1 MKTTVGKNPA
11 TRRWLTTVW
20 LLTAALWAGNS
31 VAASE
36 VSAESDFVKNAHL
49 PSDVKQTCHA
59 DIASWFAGDE
69 VTANGWVKP
78 ANGLAPIFADFDNN
92 TRCDFYKWGAQMFLW
107 LTSGNSANHVFNT
120 SPGFYNV
127 SVEEDGK
134 REFLPGGLLKLG
146 VRKAKTDEQIELGQ
160 AGGFDVLV
168 SQDDSL
174 VYYGLHVNDV
184 FALYTTGQ
192 KMGAFNDRLRWLSGQ
207 EDLACMAQYKSCASE
222 IKGFCSKQLEHC
234 THNNFPSTKPQLDIV
249 SEFAADYGYPLGYD
263 KIALALELKTSWIEL
278 DQIIDP
284 QQKATYVTERAVVPV
299 FDRAP
304 INPKTKQQQWTITG
318 TKETTLALVGMHVV
332 GTVNGHPE
340 MIWSTF
346 EHVSNAPDAAYD
358 YMTATGKGTQAYD
371 ASGKWNFIQKDAAE
385 PTAITANARVSA
397 YEKSDNYPDPECH
410 RILPGD
416 NNTECIVNIDGQ
428 EISAIDVLRV
438 DPWGNDQASSSALAN
453 NTDLASINV
462 SVLSQLKLGDVRGNY
477 IQTGGIWTAKGQI
490 PSDGTS
496 SDLRGSLKLANTTME
511 TFFQFHRTD
520 FNPLNCFGCH
530 GADNATEAVE
540 ISHIFDALQPLPK
553 K

>member
-1 MKTTVGKNPA
+1 MKKNQSTTFTA
-11 TRRWLTTVW
+11 LRWRITFCLLIAAVWSTNTT
-20 LLTAALWAGNS
+20 AGS
-31 VAASE
+31 S
-36 VSAESDFVKNAHL
+36 FVEGAHL
-49 PSDVKQTCHA
+49 PGDVKETCKA
-59 DIASWFAGDE
+59 NITDWFAGDE

-78 ANGLAPIFADFDNN
+78 ANSLAPVFADFDNN

-107 LTSGNSANHVFNT
+107 LTSGDSARHVFNT
-120 SPGFYNV
+120 SPGFYNI
-127 SVEEDGK
+127 SVEEGGK
-134 REFLPGGLLKLG
+134 REFLPGGLLRLG

-168 SQDDSL
+168 SQNDSL

-207 EDLACMAQYKSCASE
+207 EDQACLAQYEKCASE
-222 IKGFCSKQLEHC
+222 IKGFCTKQLEHC

-249 SEFAADYGYPLGYD
+249 AEFAEGYGYPLGYD

-284 QQKATYVTERAVVPV
+284 DQKATYVTERAVVPV

-304 INPKTKQQQWTITG
+304 INAETKNQQWTIVG

-346 EHVSNAPDAAYD
+346 EHVSNVPDATYK
-358 YMTATGKGTQAYD
+358 YMSTSTEGKGTHAYD
-371 ASGKWNFIQKDAAE
+371 ASGTWNFMQEDGSE

-397 YEKSDNYPDPECH
+397 YEKSDNYPDPECQ
-410 RILPGD
+410 RVGKD
-416 NNTECIVNIDGQ
+416 DTNTECIVNIDGQ
-428 EISAIDVLRV
+428 EIGAIDVLRV
-438 DPWGNDQASSSALAN
+438 DPWGNDQSSSGALAN

-462 SVLSQLKLGDVRGNY
+462 SVLSQLKEGDVRGNY
-477 IQTGGIWTAKGQI
+477 IQTGGIWTSKGQI

-511 TFFQFHRTD
+511 TFFQFHRSD

>member
-1 MKTTVGKNPA
+1 MNSA
-11 TRRWLTTVW
+11 YQSTRYQYRWLTAAW
-20 LLTAALWAGNS
+20 LLTTIIWTGNA
-31 VAASE
+31 VAQSN
-36 VSAESDFVKNAHL
+36 FVKAARL
-49 PSDVKQTCHA
+49 PSDVQPSCTA
-59 DIASWFAGDE
+59 DISPWFAGDE
-69 VTANGWVKP
+69 VTPNGWVKP
-78 ANGLAPIFADFDNN
+78 ANSLAPIFADFKNN

-107 LTSGNSANHVFNT
+107 LTSGEGVHHVFNT
-120 SPGFYNV
+120 SPGFYNI

-134 REFLPGGLLKLG
+134 REFLPGGLLRLG

-168 SQDDSL
+168 SQTGSL

-184 FALYTTGQ
+184 FALYTTGK

-207 EDLACMAQYKSCASE
+207 EDPACLAQYESCAS
-222 IKGFCSKQLEHC
+222 KDNVFCSKQLEHC
-234 THNNFPSTKPQLDIV
+234 THNNFPATKDQLDVV
-249 SEFAADYGYPLGYD
+249 SEFADSYGYPLGYD

-284 QQKATYVTERAVVPV
+284 QRKATYVTERAVVPV

-304 INPKTKQQQWTITG
+304 INTKTKKQQWPIVG

-346 EHVSNAPDAAYD
+346 EHVSNAPDAAYE
-358 YMTATGKGTQAYD
+358 YLTATGKGTQAYD
-371 ASGKWNFIQKDAAE
+371 ASGTWNFMQEDGAE

-397 YEKSDNYPDPECH
+397 YEKSDNYPDPECQ
-410 RILPGD
+410 RVSKD
-416 NNTECIVNIDGQ
+416 DTNTECIVNIAGQ
-428 EISAIDVLRV
+428 EIGTIDVLRV
-438 DPWGNDQASSSALAN
+438 DPWGNDQSLTGALAN

-462 SVLSQLKLGDVRGNY
+462 SVLSQLELGDVRGNY
-477 IQTGGIWTAKGQI
+477 IQTGGVWTSEGQI
-490 PSDGTS
+490 PKDGKST
-496 SDLRGSLKLANTTME
+496 DLRGSLKLANTTME
-511 TFFQFHRTD
+511 TFFQFPPICKDD
-520 FNPLNCFGCH
+520 FTPLNCFGCH
-530 GADNATEAVE
+530 GAENATEAVE